1 MRRLAGGLAAMI
13 GLLVLPVPAIGRIGE
28 PTASV
33 ERVVLAAGDRAVRRA
48 ESFDLIGV
56 SWPSTAAVPHAF
68 LRLKVDGE
76 WSKWLD
82 VDGNPDESPDP
93 GSRERAASRVFSPPV
108 WVGGAKEYQ
117 LDSESPVIAYLVRG
131 GERRPASIPRLDL
144 GARPAAALVA
154 SPPIRTRSEWVA
166 REPKAPPAIGAVKV
180 GLVHHTVGANDY
192 TSAEVPA
199 ILRSIQAYHMDAN
212 GWDDIGYNFLV
223 DRFGRVW
230 EGRGGG
236 VDRSVIGAHAGGFN
250 TNSTGVAILGTY
262 GEATPPAA
270 ATTAVSRLLSWKLPL
285 HGSDP
290 ASQSNIESKGSTRYA
305 EGTVVTLSNVSGHR
319 AVSQTACPGERLNER
334 LGQIRSD
341 AAAGAAVAVPYS
353 EAWRGGMF
361 VAAGDLDDD
370 GVEEIVS
377 GADAG
382 GGPHVRTFEPDGQGR
397 ESFIVYPAGFRG
409 GVRVAVGNTDGLGA
423 EEIVTAPGPG
433 GGPHIRVLRN
443 ETVGAASF
451 MAYTPGFTGGVYVAT
466 GNVDGIPG
474 DEVITGAGAGGG
486 PHVRVFKGDGTPLS
500 GFMAYNPAFPG
511 GVRVATAD
519 VDGDGRDE
527 IITGAG
533 PGGGPHVR
541 IFDFTGRALGSFFAY
556 ASTFTGGVHVAGLP
570 AGDAATARAPDW
582 IVTGAGESGGPHV
595 RIFDSTGAAKGSFFA
610 GKPTDKGGVRVAAGI
625 FTPRANPDAPAGEED
640 PQPGP
645 TVVTGGGPQ
654 APSLL
659 KLALPGGTLV
669 FP

>member
-1 MRRLAGGLAAMI
+1 MVRKLTGGFAAVLV
-13 GLLVLPVPAIGRIGE
+13 LLVLPVPILGPGGE
-28 PTASV
+28 VVAVQQMSV
-33 ERVVLAAGDRAVRRA
+33 PAEDIAARRA
-48 ESFDLIGV
+48 DPFDLIGL
-56 SWPSTAAVPHAF
+56 SWTKSAGPLEAL
-68 LRLKVDGE
+68 LRVRIDGA
-76 WSKWLD
+76 WTDWMD
-82 VDGNPDESPDP
+82 VDANPEEGPDP
-93 GSRERAASRVFSPPV
+93 KSPEAVRARAFSPPV
-108 WVGGAKEYQ
+108 WVGGGDAFQ
-117 LDSESPVIAYLVRG
+117 VRSQAPIRAHLVRDG
-131 GERRPASIPRLDL
+131 KPSPSPLSGLAL
-144 GARPAAALVA
+144 GAQPADALVA
-154 SPPIRTRSEWVA
+154 QPQVRPRGEWIA
-166 REPKAPPAIGAVKV
+166 REPKAAPDIGEVKM
-180 GLVHHTVGANDY
+180 GFVHHTVGANDY
-192 TSAEVPA
+192 TAAEVPG
-199 ILRSIQAYHMDAN
+199 ILRSIQTYHMDAN

-236 VDRSVIGAHAGGFN
+236 IERSVIGAHAGGFN
-250 TNSTGVAILGTY
+250 TNSTGVAILGTFTDV
-262 GEATPPAA
+262 AAPAA
-270 ATTAVSRLLSWKLPL
+270 ATAAVSRLFSWKLPL

-305 EGTVVTLSNVSGHR
+305 AGTVVSLPNVSGHR
-319 AVSQTACPGERLNER
+319 EVSQTACPGDRLNSKLAE
-334 LGQIRSD
+334 IRAD

-370 GVEEIVS
+370 EVDEIVS
-377 GADAG
+377 GADSG
-382 GGPHVRTFEPDGQGR
+382 GGPHVRTFEPDGAGR
-397 ESFIVYPAGFRG
+397 KSFIVYPAGFRG

-443 ETVGAASF
+443 ETVGVASF

-474 DEVITGAGAGGG
+474 DEIITGAGAGGG
-486 PHVRVFKGDGTPLS
+486 PHVRVFRGDGTPLS
-500 GFMAYNPAFPG
+500 GFMAYSPAFPG

-541 IFDFTGRALGSFFAY
+541 IVDLMGRALGSFFAY
-556 ASTFTGGVHVAGLP
+556 APAFTGGVHVAGLP
-570 AGDAATARAPDW
+570 ADTAATSRTPAW

-595 RIFDSTGAAKGSFFA
+595 RIFDAIGSEKGSFFA
-610 GKPTDKGGVRVAAGI
+610 GRPSGKGGVRVAAGI
-625 FTPRANPDAPAGEED
+625 FTPRANPDAAPDEED
-640 PQPGP
+640 PEPRP

-659 KLALPGGTLV
+659 KLALPTGTLI